1 LEWASPSRRGGLLL
15 LALACGLGGGLAAPA
30 EAKVFLS
37 RKEAL
42 AWAFPEAD
50 VEERT
55 SVLSAEQARAVE
67 ALARAPLESKIVKLY
82 TARDGDDVVGYAF
95 IDIHTVRTQP
105 EAFLIV
111 LTPEGAVRS
120 LRVLAFYEPEEY
132 LPPERWLEQF
142 DAARL
147 ERDLRVGG
155 AIHGIA
161 GSTLSARAVS
171 AGVRRSL
178 ALWQVL
184 VGGASAPADA
194 SETTPGVDGRA
205 DD

>member
-15 LALACGLGGGLAAPA
+15 LALASVLGGSLAAPA

-42 AWAFPEAD
+42 AWAFPDAE
-50 VEERT
+50 VGERITVLT
-55 SVLSAEQARAVE
+55 SEQASAVE
-67 ALARAPLESKIVKLY
+67 TLARAPLESKIVKLY
-82 TARDGDDVVGYAF
+82 TAREDDAVVGYAF

-105 EAFLIV
+105 EAFLVV
-111 LTPEGAVRS
+111 LTPEGSVRS

-132 LPPERWLEQF
+132 LPPGRWLEQF

-147 ERDLRVGG
+147 GRDLRVGG

-161 GSTLSARAVS
+161 GATLSARAVS

-184 VGGASAPADA
+184 VGRADAPAT
-194 SETTPGVDGRA
+194 ERE
-205 DD
+205 DDD